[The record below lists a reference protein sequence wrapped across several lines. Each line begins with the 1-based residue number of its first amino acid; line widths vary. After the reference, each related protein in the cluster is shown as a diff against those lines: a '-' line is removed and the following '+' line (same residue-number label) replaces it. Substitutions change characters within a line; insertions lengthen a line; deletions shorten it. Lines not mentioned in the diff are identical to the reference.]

1 MTKVLSCGNEILGG
15 AHMASNCRVGMV
27 LWHHSCFV
35 SSFQPWAAPL
45 KTKPLC
51 ISAGKIGALHQNLKW
66 LIDTVICNHCFG
78 WALEWAAVLTLVVF
92 KRRGWGLRGGLVMG
106 LWVGLVFAPGDPE
119 GLLPS
124 GAAACP
130 LSPGSHCHL
139 GPWSHLQ
146 PTAELSQTSFCSPIP
161 RILPIWTGSQLAE
174 LGNSCLPSEAAGLRL
189 A

>member
-78 WALEWAAVLTLVVF
+78 WALEWAAVPTLVVF

-106 LWVGLVFAPGDPE
+106 LCESGWCLHLVILKVFSTFRSCCLSFVPRLPLPFGAMKSPAAYSRAE
-119 GLLPS
+119 SNLILL
-124 GAAACP
+124 
-130 LSPGSHCHL
+130 SH
-139 GPWSHLQ
+139 PQNPSHLDWV
-146 PTAELSQTSFCSPIP
+146 S
-161 RILPIWTGSQLAE
+161 
-174 LGNSCLPSEAAGLRL
+174 AGR
-189 A
+189 AWE